1 MDWRSI
7 RLIVPKW
14 GSPGFPE
21 GPHSIL
27 HRRPIIH
34 LCFVTRIAVRT
45 WNVHS
50 STRGSK
56 CDILLWRAK
65 YSERAEDGQNYYT
78 ETQANLYISI
88 LDGTYTNTQVF
99 TFEQYTSELSTQIRT
114 GNWYTAQA
122 TCANLPTSGIF
133 DATKKAEIQADIDTY
148 VLNNY

>member
-1 MDWRSI
+1 MREFYTDSTGAI
-7 RLIVPKW
+7 AFETAAPTADYT
-14 GSPGFPE
+14 P
-21 GPHSIL
+21 
-27 HRRPIIH
+27 
-34 LCFVTRIAVRT
+34 VTGVQK
-45 WNVHS
+45 N
-50 STRGSK
+50 
-56 CDILLWRAK
+56 LLWRAK
-65 YSERAEDGQNYYT
+65 YSERSEDGQNYYT